1 MFARFFRHDG
11 NAFSFL
17 FATQDIH
24 SYDYTKRW
32 AKVGNFT
39 LILPY
44 DKTYVKKLLFNDF
57 IEYDGDWL
65 FIEDINYDN
74 QKITLSGHDCKQLVY
89 LRISAL
95 GSLSEQF
102 DGTTGTT
109 AQCIEYFLN
118 KNMISPVDSV
128 RELPLHFES
137 GATGLND
144 DGYMTKLENVG
155 DIVEKLCNSAGIGY
169 EVKGNLSHD
178 YFTFQLKNTVDK
190 SRNQSERARVIF
202 SAERQNVTSISFEH
216 DETNLYNAIT
226 AQGAGTIE
234 VVYRDKD
241 NNPLIPPEPSDSN
254 YQNKLNEYQ
263 AKIPQGIAR
272 RECTLEVNVNS
283 IGEIRKAALLAAE
296 DNISTHT
303 YNLGTFSGDYA
314 TKFSL
319 GDIVSVKDDAT
330 ANYFSDVITEVHM
343 NLNAENRNIQITLG
357 RQKPKLLN
365 KIVKN
370 MLNGIGKG

>member
-39 LILPY
+39 LTLPY
-44 DKTYVKKLLFNDF
+44 DKTYVKKLLMNDF

-65 FIEDINYDN
+65 FIENISYDN
-74 QKITLSGHDCKQLVY
+74 RNIILSGHDCKQLVY

-95 GSLSEQF
+95 GSFSEQF

-118 KNMISPVDSV
+118 KNMISPADSV
-128 RELPLHFES
+128 RKLPIHFES
-137 GATGLND
+137 GAVGLAD

-190 SRNQSERARVIF
+190 SKNQSERARVIF

-226 AQGAGTIE
+226 AQGAGTLE
-234 VVYRDKD
+234 VAYRDKD
-241 NNPLIPPEPSDSN
+241 NNPLIPPEPSDPN
-254 YQNKLNEYQ
+254 YQDKLNEYQ

-272 RECTLEVNVNS
+272 RECALEVNVNS
-283 IGEIRKAALLAAE
+283 IGKIRKAALLAAE
-296 DNISTHT
+296 DNIDTHT
-303 YNLGTFSGDYA
+303 YNLGTFSGDYG

-330 ANYFSDVITEVHM
+330 GNYFSDVITEVHFSM
-343 NLNAENRNIQITLG
+343 NAESQHIEIALG

>member
-17 FATQDIH
+17 FATQDIN

-39 LILPY
+39 LTLPY
-44 DKTYVKKLLFNDF
+44 DKTYVKKLLMNDF

-65 FIEDINYDN
+65 FIEDINYNN
-74 QKITLSGHDCKQLVY
+74 QNIILSGHDCKQLVY

-102 DGTTGTT
+102 DGKTGTT
-109 AQCIEYFLN
+109 AQCIEYFLD

-128 RELPLHFES
+128 RELPIHFKS
-137 GATGLND
+137 GAVGLAD

-190 SRNQSERARVIF
+190 SRNQSENTRVIF

-234 VVYRDKD
+234 VVYRD
-241 NNPLIPPEPSDSN
+241 NNN
-254 YQNKLNEYQ
+254 
-263 AKIPQGIAR
+263 IPQGIAR
-272 RECTLEVNVNS
+272 RECALEVNVNS
-283 IGEIRKAALLAAE
+283 VSEIRKAALLAAE
-296 DNISTHT
+296 DNIDTHT
-303 YNLGTFSGDYA
+303 YNLGTFSGDYG

-319 GDIVSVKDDAT
+319 GDIVSVKDEAT

-343 NLNAENRNIQITLG
+343 NRNAENQNIQITLG

>member
-11 NAFSFL
+11 NSFHFL
-17 FATQDIH
+17 FATQDIN

-32 AKVGNFT
+32 AKVGDFT

-44 DKTYVKKLLFNDF
+44 DKMYVKKLLLNDF

-65 FIEDINYDN
+65 FIENISYDT
-74 QKITLSGHDCKQLVY
+74 KTVTLSGHDCKQLLY
-89 LRISAL
+89 LRISVL
-95 GSLSEQF
+95 GSLSDQF

-109 AQCIEYFLN
+109 AQCIKYFLD

-128 RELPLHFES
+128 RELPIHFES
-137 GATGLND
+137 GAVGLTD

-169 EVKGNLSHD
+169 EVKGNLSHN
-178 YFTFQLKNTVDK
+178 YFTFKLKNTVDK
-190 SRNQSERARVIF
+190 SRNQSENTRVIF

-216 DETNLYNAIT
+216 DETNFYNAVT
-226 AQGAGTIE
+226 AQGAGTLE
-234 VVYRDKD
+234 VVYRD
-241 NNPLIPPEPSDSN
+241 NNN
-254 YQNKLNEYQ
+254 
-263 AKIPQGIAR
+263 IPQGIAR
-272 RECTLEVNVNS
+272 RECTLDVNVNS
-283 IGEIRKAALLAAE
+283 VSEIKKAALLAAE
-296 DNISTHT
+296 DNIDVHAYSLKVPVGN
-303 YNLGTFSGDYA
+303 YR

-343 NLNAENRNIQITLG
+343 NLSAGSQNIEITLG